1 MSYQDPS
8 QPPYGQPPS
17 YGQQPYGQQPY
28 GQPQYPPPPPQPGY
42 GQPAYGQPAPAYAAA
57 PGMPMQVAQPN
68 GLALT
73 SMIAGILALVL
84 PCAGLIAAVVAVVT
98 GHMGLS
104 RAKAL
109 PPQLARHGMA
119 VAGLVMGYISL
130 AGYVGFF
137 ILLIIGA
144 LASPPTPSSFMHL
157 LAVL

>member
-8 QPPYGQPPS
+8 QPPYGQ
-17 YGQQPYGQQPY
+17 QPGY

-130 AGYVGFF
+130 AVYVIG
-137 ILLIIGA
+137 IIFYIIIIA
-144 LASPPTPSSFMHL
+144 AAASSTPPPSSFLHALVMR
-157 LAVL
+157 